1 MSWLR
6 AILRFIYDFI
16 IGDSW
21 PVAAGVGAILAAG
34 VASLRLGAV
43 PGGALAVA
51 LGAAVVIAIPAI
63 VLAEAR
69 AARPRDRR

>member
-1 MSWLR
+1 MSWAR
-6 AILRFIYDFI
+6 AIFRFLYDFI

-34 VASLRLGAV
+34 VAWLRLGAA
-43 PGGALAVA
+43 PGAALAVA
-51 LGAAVVIAIPAI
+51 LGAAVVIAIPTI

-69 AARPRDRR
+69 AALSRNRR

>member
-1 MSWLR
+1 MNWAR
-6 AILRFIYDFI
+6 AILRFFYDLV

-34 VASLRLGAV
+34 VAGLRLGAA
-43 PGGALAVA
+43 PGAALAVA

-69 AARPRDRR
+69 AALARKRG